1 MLYAAVPTST
11 DRRAPSAACWKDEAM
26 PTRLDCVVIDAAD
39 PAALARWWAGAL
51 GWAVTGE
58 DDDGVAV
65 EPPEPGGRGVPL
77 LFVAVD
83 DPKVGKNR
91 VHLDLRSGDRAEQAA
106 LVERLTAAGARPAD
120 IGQGDAE
127 LPWVVLADP
136 EGNEFC
142 VLDPRGG
149 YAATGPVAAVV
160 VDAADPAAL
169 ARFWAE
175 AAGWPPAR
183 ADGSGPVAL
192 RAHPDQGPFI
202 EFLAT
207 DDPKRAKNRLHLDVA
222 PFPGDDQAAE
232 VARLEA
238 LGATRAAVGQGEVT
252 WVVLADP
259 EGNEFCVLTP
269 R

>member
-1 MLYAAVPTST
+1 
-11 DRRAPSAACWKDEAM
+11 M
-26 PTRLDCVVIDAAD
+26 PTRFDCVVVDAAD
-39 PAALARWWAGAL
+39 PDALGRWWAGAL
-51 GWAVTGE
+51 GWAVTAE
-58 DDDGVAV
+58 EPSEVAV
-65 EPPEPGGRGVPL
+65 EPPEPGGLAVPL
-77 LFVAVD
+77 LFVPVG

-91 VHLDLRSGDRAEQAA
+91 VHLDLRSGSTGEQAA
-106 LVERLTAAGARPAD
+106 LVERLTGRGARPAD
-120 IGQGDAE
+120 VGQGDAE

-142 VLDPRGG
+142 VLDPRDV

-175 AAGWPPAR
+175 AAGWPVAR
-183 ADGSGPVAL
+183 ADGGLVAL
-192 RAHPDQGPFI
+192 RAPSGQGPFV
-202 EFLAT
+202 EFLPT
-207 DDPKRAKNRLHLDVA
+207 DDPKRVKNRLHLDVA
-222 PFPGDDQAAE
+222 PYPGDDQAAE
-232 VARLEA
+232 VERLRA
-238 LGATRAAVGQGEVT
+238 LGAAPARVGQGQVS